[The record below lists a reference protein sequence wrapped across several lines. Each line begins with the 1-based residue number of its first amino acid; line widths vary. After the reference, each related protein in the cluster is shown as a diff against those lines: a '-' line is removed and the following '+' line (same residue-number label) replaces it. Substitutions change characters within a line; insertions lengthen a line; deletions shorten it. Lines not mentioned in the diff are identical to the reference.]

1 MLGLGHWLRWSVFTF
16 KVAIRPA
23 PAPAPAPG
31 GPRSYPWSGHA
42 APHWAVAGHGA
53 ITCLGAQHLA
63 TTVDTRDS
71 RGLAP
76 ASEGVLQISK
86 YFSAMDGAVNVDKS
100 WEFGDLEARLCVAM
114 RNA

>member
-1 MLGLGHWLRWSVFTF
+1 MSVLGLGHWLRWSVFTF
-16 KVAIRPA
+16 KVAIR

-53 ITCLGAQHLA
+53 ITCLGPQQLA
-63 TTVDTRDS
+63 TVDTRDS

-76 ASEGVLQISK
+76 SSEGVLQILK
-86 YFSAMDGAVNVDKS
+86 YFSAMGLSMLVGVGN
-100 WEFGDLEARLCVAM
+100 FGDLEARLCVAM